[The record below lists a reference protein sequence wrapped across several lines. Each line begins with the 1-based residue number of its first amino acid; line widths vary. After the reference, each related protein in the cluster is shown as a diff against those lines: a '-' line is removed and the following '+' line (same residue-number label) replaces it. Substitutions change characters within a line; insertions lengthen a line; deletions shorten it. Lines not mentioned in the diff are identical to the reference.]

1 MLPQHLHQASLTHDL
16 SLVRSYMRDSSGTIL
31 PVIGVLGLSL
41 SEFCD
46 LIWNY
51 QSEIISREGYVQ
63 VIGRVQ
69 HRFLVLELQR
79 DGKKPIWVAFRL
91 DRRRSTKVSVLGVL
105 CAATSTPA
113 NDTVSSMHRLCFASI
128 PC

>member
-1 MLPQHLHQASLTHDL
+1 MLPQHLHQASSTHDL

-79 DGKKPIWVAFRL
+79 DGKKPI
-91 DRRRSTKVSVLGVL
+91 
-105 CAATSTPA
+105 
-113 NDTVSSMHRLCFASI
+113 
-128 PC
+128 